1 MISLAYKN
9 GAKNFREKFAKSIRI
24 LKKMVNDPLGKKI
37 RASHCLDIISMLSKG
52 IITILLI
59 DNCKNDVGYG
69 KIKIRKGCSI
79 NLLSQ
84 SNSVHVN

>member
-1 MISLAYKN
+1 
-9 GAKNFREKFAKSIRI
+9 
-24 LKKMVNDPLGKKI
+24 MVNDPLGKKI

-52 IITILLI
+52 IITILRM

-84 SNSVHVN
+84 SNSVHAN